1 MFHKGKTEVETSTA
15 KHQEEGKRDDRHVTK
30 VERRLKHTT
39 HSTSVEVIEERI
51 CVDEQP
57 GHSCID
63 EGTPPPSVI
72 FPRQLKVEQRHT
84 DEGRHNNEEDEGKEK
99 DAKKGVNLVSPH

>member
-1 MFHKGKTEVETSTA
+1 MLHEEKTEMETSA
-15 KHQEEGKRDDRHVTK
+15 AQHQEEGKRDNRHVPK
-30 VERRLKHTT
+30 IERGLKHPT

-57 GHSCID
+57 GHSRID

-72 FPRQLKVEQRHT
+72 FPRKLKVEQRHA
-84 DEGRHNNEEDEGKEK
+84 DERCHDNE
-99 DAKKGVNLVSPH
+99 